1 MPAHHAG
8 TAEGGGDKYREKKS
22 PANVGFHE
30 RAFPG
35 MKIDQVLFDHKA
47 NDDERGLG
55 LFSLRPISL
64 SPRMRVSVLP
74 MQDRRYHS
82 AFDLFPWP
90 MLV

>member
-1 MPAHHAG
+1 MPAPRGNGRSA
-8 TAEGGGDKYREKKS
+8 AETSIARRKA

-74 MQDRRYHS
+74 MQDRRYILPLTS
-82 AFDLFPWP
+82 SPGQC
-90 MLV
+90 